1 MALNLAELEEEL
13 KQDPKSR
20 RFYDLAREYQKL
32 GRLDEALGLCEKG
45 LTFHPSQ
52 WQSRILLAQLY
63 LAKGRLEDARQMAE
77 KVLLPLPD
85 NVPANHLAADIYRA
99 LGNNEKALRHFK
111 IVELLEPGRAG
122 VRDYIAE
129 LSIPSTSAPLAEQ
142 QTAEDSA
149 APQTAMIVEEE
160 QSPLAETARAMRTD
174 AEQESTGLDSQAAV
188 SSVSV
193 PEDASASG
201 PLLQNGDGVETEQ
214 EHGREESEVDWG
226 VDTAAFDRSI
236 LEEEKDT
243 DAFDAIL
250 PKENETDLQSG
261 GVPSEESEIRA
272 EWRQPAPE
280 EQQVGDDLQLP
291 EPSESEEQ
299 PEDSG
304 MSTVTLA
311 ELYER
316 QGYPEKAVE
325 IYQRLLLREP
335 DNQSIHDK
343 IDQLMKRL
351 AGEAPEGPPVHQ
363 EDVERALRRKRVSVL
378 QDWLRRVR
386 EGSHV

>member
-1 MALNLAELEEEL
+1 MALNLADLEEEL
-13 KQDPKSR
+13 KRDPKSR

-32 GRLDEALGLCEKG
+32 GRLDDALGLCERG

-63 LAKGRLEDARQMAE
+63 LAKGRLEEARQMAE
-77 KVLLPLPD
+77 RVLLPLPD

-122 VRDYIAE
+122 VKDRIAE
-129 LSIPSTSAPLAEQ
+129 LSADSPSAPLAEAKRQ
-142 QTAEDSA
+142 DREA
-149 APQTAMIVEEE
+149 
-160 QSPLAETARAMRTD
+160 SP
-174 AEQESTGLDSQAAV
+174 QESD
-188 SSVSV
+188 V
-193 PEDASASG
+193 PEGAQPS
-201 PLLQNGDGVETEQ
+201 LTE
-214 EHGREESEVDWG
+214 EAREEPRGVPELDGLESREAGAPLSIPQEGIPSDPAPEIEDPAEAKPKQEEADVDWG
-226 VDTAAFDRSI
+226 VDTAAFDRSV

-250 PKENETDLQSG
+250 PQEEEEGPEIGGAPPAEPDLRADWN
-261 GVPSEESEIRA
+261 VPPTEDQGLVDDRQYSEDAESF
-272 EWRQPAPE
+272 
-280 EQQVGDDLQLP
+280 EQA
-291 EPSESEEQ
+291 
-299 PEDSG
+299 EDSGG

-335 DNQSIHDK
+335 DNQMIHDK

>member
-13 KQDPKSR
+13 KREPKSR
-20 RFYDLAREYQKL
+20 LFYDLAREYQKL
-32 GRLDEALGLCEKG
+32 GRLDEALVLCERG
-45 LTFHPSQ
+45 LSFHPSQ

-63 LAKGRLEDARQMAE
+63 LAKGRLENACEMVE

-99 LGNNEKALRHFK
+99 LGEKEKALRHFK
-111 IVELLEPGRAG
+111 IVELLEPGRTG
-122 VRDYIAE
+122 VRDHITE
-129 LSIPSTSAPLAEQ
+129 LSAGPETAPGPGA
-142 QTAEDSA
+142 SV
-149 APQTAMIVEEE
+149 VEEE
-160 QSPLAETARAMRTD
+160 IPRQPQEEPEVVRVESQDEEAPASTPETDVDSMFSPPVESLTA
-174 AEQESTGLDSQAAV
+174 
-188 SSVSV
+188 
-193 PEDASASG
+193 PEPG
-201 PLLQNGDGVETEQ
+201 PAGS
-214 EHGREESEVDWG
+214 ESEVDWA

-236 LEEEKDT
+236 LEDEKDT
-243 DAFDAIL
+243 DAFDTIL
-250 PKENETDLQSG
+250 TQENEVATEG
-261 GVPSEESEIRA
+261 GVPPEGSESKA
-272 EWRQPAPE
+272 EWKPPE
-280 EQQVGDDLQLP
+280 IEAEEGDEEDLP
-291 EPSESEEQ
+291 CGDADA
-299 PEDSG
+299 EDRDDSAG

-325 IYQRLLLREP
+325 IYQRLLLRQP
-335 DNQSIHDK
+335 DDQAIHDK